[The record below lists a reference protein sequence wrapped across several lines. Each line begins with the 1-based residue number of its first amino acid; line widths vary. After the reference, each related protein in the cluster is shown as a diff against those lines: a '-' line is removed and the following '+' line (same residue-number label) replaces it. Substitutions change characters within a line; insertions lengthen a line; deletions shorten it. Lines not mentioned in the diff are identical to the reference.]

1 MGTESEYPAMLR
13 YTFVLHFIVA
23 FVFGFMLFLIPDTF
37 NTLIGHTTPADPV
50 NIGFGVMMIGIG
62 VGSVLAFRATKWE
75 TVILFV
81 QMELV
86 YCPLAL
92 IGGLYTIMLGNYPAW
107 FMWVYVGIMALFFVL
122 FLIPYYKHM
131 KS

>member
-13 YTFVLHFIVA
+13 YTFVLHFLVA

-37 NTLIGHTTPADPV
+37 NTLIGHTVPAVPV
-50 NIGFGVMMIGIG
+50 NIGYGVILIGIG
-62 VGSVLAFRATKWE
+62 VGSVLAFRATQWE

-92 IGGLYTIMLGNYPAW
+92 IGGLYTIMMNNYPVW

-122 FLIPYYKHM
+122 FLIPYCKHM

>member
-1 MGTESEYPAMLR
+1 MGTESDYPAMLR

-50 NIGFGVMMIGIG
+50 NIAYGVLLIGIG
-62 VGSVLAFRATKWE
+62 VSSVLAFRATKWE
-75 TVILFV
+75 TVIILV
-81 QMELV
+81 QMEIV

-92 IGGLYTIMLGNYPAW
+92 IGGLYTILMNNYPVM
-107 FMWVYVGIMALFFVL
+107 FMWFYVFIMGLFFLL